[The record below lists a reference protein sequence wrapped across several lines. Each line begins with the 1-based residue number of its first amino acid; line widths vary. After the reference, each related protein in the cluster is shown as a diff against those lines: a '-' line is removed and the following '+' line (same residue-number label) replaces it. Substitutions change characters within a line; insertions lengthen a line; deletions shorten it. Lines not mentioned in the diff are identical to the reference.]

1 MFFRLHTDGR
11 SERVDLAG
19 SFSGPTRTACWLIG
33 GGPSLADL
41 PTEAIAASP
50 APKFAVNLAG
60 HGLLRPTFW
69 TSYDP
74 TARFQRS
81 IYLDASILKFVHRC
95 RAMDLIPGTTFKVCE
110 APATYFFERD
120 PQRGFHDYLAPA
132 CAQTRSPPLPSAPSS
147 GSPQGTAGGIADW
160 QDSLIQAIDIAY
172 RLGFRTLFLAGCDM
186 FVPPSPEQIARA
198 QTVGVTYRPREPLR
212 DFCDRCRQAGLASD
226 ELERLPTGRQYHFEE
241 HKPLA
246 AAIQTDWHYFRVAQY
261 LRLARRAMALAGLEL
276 ISVTP
281 LSRLNDHFP
290 YRPAAAVLGEIA
302 ATVGD
307 PRTETTRGRYTGA
320 PPTPP
325 DHLAPMRDFPP
336 HHWPRRSK
344 APPPPP
350 QAAPAPSPRAA
361 ARQRLRQT
369 LEELPDIPVDIPEQG

>member
-11 SERVDLAG
+11 VQVVDLAET
-19 SFSGPTRTACWLIG
+19 FSGPTRTACWVIG

-41 PTEAIAASP
+41 PTDAIAASP

-81 IYLDASILKFVHRC
+81 LYLDASILKFVHRC
-95 RAMDLIPGTTFKVCE
+95 RAMDLVPGTTFKVCE
-110 APATYFFERD
+110 TPATYFFERD
-120 PQRGFHDYLAPA
+120 PDRGYHDFLAPGRA
-132 CAQTRSPPLPSAPSS
+132 ATPSVELPHSHQTRLSS
-147 GSPQGTAGGIADW
+147 EETRCTITDW
-160 QDSLIQAIDIAY
+160 QDSLVQAIDLAY
-172 RLGFRTLFLAGCDM
+172 RLGFRTLLLAGCDM
-186 FVPPSPEQIARA
+186 FVPPSPEQIALA

-212 DFCDRCRQAGLASD
+212 DFCDRCRQAGLSAD

-246 AAIQTDWHYFRVAQY
+246 AAIQTDLHYFRVAQY
-261 LRLARRAMALAGLEL
+261 LRLARRSMALAGLEL

-281 LSRLNDHFP
+281 LSRLNDYFP
-290 YRPAAAVLGEIA
+290 YRPVANVLAEIA

-320 PPTPP
+320 PATPP
-325 DHLAPMRDFPP
+325 AHLAPMRDFPP
-336 HHWPRRSK
+336 HHWSRRSK
-344 APPPPP
+344 PVAPPQEAPPVP
-350 QAAPAPSPRAA
+350 PRDDP
-361 ARQRLRQT
+361 RQRLRKALQ
-369 LEELPDIPVDIPEQG
+369 ELPEIPVDIPEQG